1 VRNTPPTKRILFL
14 CTGNSARSQMADGL
28 LRHLGGSR
36 VAAFSAGTAP
46 GEQVHPLAVETMRER
61 GIDIS
66 HHEPKALS
74 VFDGQS
80 FDLLITVCDD
90 ANEVCPVYSGARE
103 RLHWPLPD
111 PAKAPGTDEERRAA
125 FRSAADALER
135 RITELLH

>member
-1 VRNTPPTKRILFL
+1 MRVGAHTQN
-14 CTGNSARSQMADGL
+14 GADGL
-28 LRHLGGSR
+28 LLKLG
-36 VAAFSAGTAP
+36 AAQMSAYLFAGHHTAP
-46 GEQVHPLAVETMRER
+46 ASPTTQAKVPGAQVHPLAVETMRER

-103 RLHWPLPD
+103 RLHWPVPD